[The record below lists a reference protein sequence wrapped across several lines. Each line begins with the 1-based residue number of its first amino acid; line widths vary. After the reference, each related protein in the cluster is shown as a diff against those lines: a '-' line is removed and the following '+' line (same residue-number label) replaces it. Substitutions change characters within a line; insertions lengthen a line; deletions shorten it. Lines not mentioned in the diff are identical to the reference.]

1 MYGAFFWLFLNQ
13 KTTTMKKYIALL
25 SLFAITISC
34 NENSKTAT
42 QDEAEVTFTPTT
54 EAEKIAYANGIENW
68 DKVTQLDFTF
78 NVDRG
83 GNTVA
88 KRSWSWKPKQNEVT
102 MTAASDTV
110 TYNRASVDSTSM
122 AADQGFIND
131 KYWLLAPYQILW
143 DEGTTVTVNDSVM
156 SPLSRKRSHK
166 LTLLYGDEGG
176 YTPGDAYDFYY
187 GDDYRITEWVFRKA
201 NASEPSMI
209 TTFEGYEDINGLQI
223 ATDHKSEDGS
233 FRLYFTDVKAYN

>member
-1 MYGAFFWLFLNQ
+1 
-13 KTTTMKKYIALL
+13 MKRYIVLL
-25 SLFAITISC
+25 SLCAFAVSC
-34 NENSKTAT
+34 NNNSKNTTTPPQA
-42 QDEAEVTFTPTT
+42 AKAFTPTT
-54 EAEKIAYANGIENW
+54 EAEKIAYASGIENW
-68 DKVTQLDFTF
+68 ENIKQLDFTF

-88 KRSWSWKPKQNEVT
+88 KRSWSWKTKQNEVT
-102 MTAASDTV
+102 MTTQTDTV
-110 TYNRASVDSTSM
+110 TYNRASIDSTAM

-143 DEGTTVTVNDSVM
+143 DEGTTITLEDSVM

-187 GDDYRITEWVFRKA
+187 GEDYRITEWVFRKA

-209 TTFEGYEDINGLQI
+209 TTFENYKDVNGLQI
-223 ATDHKSEDGS
+223 ATEHKSEDGGL
-233 FRLYFTDVKAYN
+233 RLYFTDVKAYN